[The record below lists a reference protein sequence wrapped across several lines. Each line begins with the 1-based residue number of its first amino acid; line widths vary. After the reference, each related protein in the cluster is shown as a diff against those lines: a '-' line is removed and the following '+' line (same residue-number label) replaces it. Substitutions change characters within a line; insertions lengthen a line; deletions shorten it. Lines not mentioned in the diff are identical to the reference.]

1 MWVADR
7 CAQDLQA
14 TFGRRL
20 VSPPD
25 ISAELGDSWWGLS
38 AGMTVHPSLA
48 IVGSYAASLLH
59 EISNRDV
66 ATARCSELLASEPGG
81 SLHICFLSA

>member
-1 MWVADR
+1 
-7 CAQDLQA
+7 
-14 TFGRRL
+14 
-20 VSPPD
+20 
-25 ISAELGDSWWGLS
+25 
-38 AGMTVHPSLA
+38 MTVHPSLA

-81 SLHICFLSA
+81 SLHICFFICLDFLCLLSRETLLTPDSKN